1 MSNSGISGDKTDSCR
16 GGFDCWI
23 IKLNQNGKIEW
34 DKTIGGNNY
43 DELRGI
49 EEVKKDHYVLAG
61 TSDSDISGDK
71 TDSSRG
77 KGDYWIVYLNE

>member
-1 MSNSGISGDKTDSCR
+1 
-16 GGFDCWI
+16 
-23 IKLNQNGKIEW
+23 
-34 DKTIGGNNY
+34 
-43 DELRGI
+43 LRGI
-49 EEVKKDHYVLAG
+49 EEVEKGHYVFAG